1 MPARKIVLT
10 PLTHRDHRAIL
21 IRFNKDEI
29 DLKQKCQEI
38 GARFTKTHKG
48 WWIPRSK
55 DDVNMLYEAFEPLAY
70 VDYSAF
76 KKQSDT
82 AEQPAEKRANTAI
95 KTSNRLS
102 EAQNKALALMKEKLL
117 VRRYSQSTLNTY
129 TIMFR
134 GFMLYFEATDPK
146 DISEAQIKAYMSHL
160 VREKKVVQSTHNQN
174 INAIKFYYEHVLGL
188 EKKKYWLE
196 RPRKEHKLPKVLSE
210 NDIVRLI
217 TATKNLKH
225 QIIVSILYSTG
236 MRRGEIVNI
245 RLQDIDFDRRQ
256 IRINGGKGK
265 KDRVTL
271 LSEHMS
277 SGLQHY
283 IDQYN
288 PKYWLIENV
297 NRTKY
302 SDNSV
307 GKVVRDLSRKAGHKD
322 VTPHVLRH
330 SFATHLMDNG
340 TDLRIIQSL
349 LGHESI
355 ETTQIYTH
363 VSNKN
368 LAGIVNPLDRIIN
381 EKSNAA
387 MILDD
392 GREKK

>member
-1 MPARKIVLT
+1 M
-10 PLTHRDHRAIL
+10 
-21 IRFNKDEI
+21 
-29 DLKQKCQEI
+29 
-38 GARFTKTHKG
+38 
-48 WWIPRSK
+48 
-55 DDVNMLYEAFEPLAY
+55 
-70 VDYSAF
+70 
-76 KKQSDT
+76 
-82 AEQPAEKRANTAI
+82 
-95 KTSNRLS
+95 
-102 EAQNKALALMKEKLL
+102 
-117 VRRYSQSTLNTY
+117 
-129 TIMFR
+129 
-134 GFMLYFEATDPK
+134 
-146 DISEAQIKAYMSHL
+146 
-160 VREKKVVQSTHNQN
+160 
-174 INAIKFYYEHVLGL
+174 
-188 EKKKYWLE
+188 
-196 RPRKEHKLPKVLSE
+196 PKVLSE

-307 GKVVRDLSRKAGHKD
+307 GKVVRDLSRKAGLKD